1 MNSVG
6 LLEITLGQ
14 IARMTLKNF
23 LKSGISQRIRR
34 FKKMKKTQVSISEYW
49 DFFWEQFDMEEA
61 NSGGYAEYDN
71 VWKRTKEYVNNQIEI
86 KK

>member
-1 MNSVG
+1 
-6 LLEITLGQ
+6 
-14 IARMTLKNF
+14 
-23 LKSGISQRIRR
+23 
-34 FKKMKKTQVSISEYW
+34 MKKTQVSMSEYW
-49 DFFWEQFDMEEA
+49 DFFWQQFDMEEA